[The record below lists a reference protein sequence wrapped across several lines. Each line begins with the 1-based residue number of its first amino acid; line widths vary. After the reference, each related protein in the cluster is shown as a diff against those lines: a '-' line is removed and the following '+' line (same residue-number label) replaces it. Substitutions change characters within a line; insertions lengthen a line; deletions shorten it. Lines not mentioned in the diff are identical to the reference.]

1 MSKTKL
7 TKQIEHKL
15 STWQPKKLG
24 DLEIAYLRSSYMEF
38 EVPVTHGCVHDGLV
52 DCVWCAE
59 GFTNSREYQH
69 CRLPWYINNTNR
81 PIEHPCTNFKNL
93 NKIQE
98 CVDTSLECAWRGKGV
113 NKDNEKRI
121 ICFEIKISLSDFKS
135 KNGHNF
141 VGNLNYYVIPKPLL
155 NDVINLVPEHIGII
169 VYMENSDRLYIV
181 KESTYQNIL
190 EEDYNWFL
198 LTCVNKR
205 MTRENKRLKSLA
217 FGYREMRDL
226 CSSMLFSIE
235 KYAKDNPKI
244 EETVYINNYK
254 YLYETYEKETRK
266 ALGGKE
272 FI

>member
-24 DLEIAYLRSSYMEF
+24 DLEIAYLRPNYLEF
-38 EVPVTHGCVHDGLV
+38 EVPVSHGCVQGGLV
-52 DCVWCAE
+52 DCVWCVE
-59 GFTNSREYQH
+59 GFTNQREYKH
-69 CRLPWYINNTNR
+69 CSLHWYRKNCKADLSCPAGAQDINERCSSIDT
-81 PIEHPCTNFKNL
+81 ECTYRRNAV
-93 NKIQE
+93 E
-98 CVDTSLECAWRGKGV
+98 
-113 NKDNEKRI
+113 KDNIKRI

-141 VGNLNYYVIPKPLL
+141 CGNLNYYVIPKDLYK
-155 NDVINLVPEHIGII
+155 DISGLVPEHVGVI
-169 VYMENSDRLYIV
+169 VYTPSSDRLSVV
-181 KESTYQNIL
+181 KECECKSIS
-190 EEDYNWFL
+190 EEDYSWFL